1 MTDRP
6 MREVLQQLH
15 ATLEGKTSIGDED
28 RALLRQLAAD
38 IQAVLAA
45 TEAKDASLRERLES
59 AIRRFEVTHPD
70 LAAVMGRA
78 AKTLSDMGI

>member
-1 MTDRP
+1 MSESSVRDL
-6 MREVLQQLH
+6 LQQLH
-15 ATLEGKTSIGDED
+15 DTLGSKKPLEERD
-28 RALLRQLAAD
+28 RELLRQLAAD